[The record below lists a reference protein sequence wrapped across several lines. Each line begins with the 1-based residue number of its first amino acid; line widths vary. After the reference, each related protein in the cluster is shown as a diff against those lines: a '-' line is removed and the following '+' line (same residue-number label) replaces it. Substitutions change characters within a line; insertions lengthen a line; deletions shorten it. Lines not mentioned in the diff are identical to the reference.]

1 MTRVLTSAALIWL
14 GAAVLWAQSG
24 TTARPQAAKP
34 QATPPAQTQPPR
46 TATPSNP
53 AAPAA
58 TQAVASPTNAVKYQ
72 AWVKQYCVGC
82 HNSRNPLPAN
92 DPVNLETADL
102 ENLLPQA
109 AMWERVLRKLS
120 VRAMPPQGSPH
131 PSEAD
136 YVGFTSWLAGSLD
149 RSWQGKATPGR
160 YVVHRLN
167 RTEYGNAIRDLLA
180 LDIDVTELLPS
191 DGGNFGFDN
200 IAASLGTSPLLLERY
215 LTAAQRISAM
225 AVGDPNVRAGTTEYS
240 ISRELTQS
248 RHIEGLPLGTRGG
261 TSITH
266 VFPADGEY
274 KLFGRLV
281 RGVEEGYSGV
291 EGLET
296 PHTFVIT
303 VDGEEVYSADI
314 GGPKDHE
321 VQAKDMNEAKTLI
334 DARMS
339 GRVFV
344 TAGPHDVGFTWRER
358 PSQRQDVW
366 HPAQRDSQE
375 VHMIGG
381 LARLKTVGVEG
392 PYNVKGV
399 NASSPS
405 RERIFVCRPAT
416 AADSSTGSA
425 SSRAQSRDDEGAPAS
440 ADASAS
446 SRRSSPDVRARE
458 DGCAEKIFTNLT
470 RRAYRRPVTAAD
482 VEPPM
487 TFYKQARE
495 GNGDF
500 DAGIRAGLSRILA
513 SPSFLY
519 RIERDRAGVRAG
531 AAQPVS
537 DVELASRLSFFLW
550 SSIPDDRLMNL
561 AAAGRLREP
570 GVLAAQVRRMVADE
584 RADALINNFTGQW
597 LQLRNLEAK
606 VQPDLLMFP
615 DFDENIR
622 RAFRRETEMLF
633 GYILRENRSALE
645 LLSADYTFVNER
657 LARHYGIPG
666 VYGSRFRMVTLTDPN
681 RRGLLGHGSVLSL
694 TSVATRTSP
703 VFRGKYIL
711 STFLNTPPPPP
722 LPNVPTL
729 EESNKEDA
737 PKTVREQLERHRS
750 NPVCA
755 SCHRVIDPPGFA
767 LEKFNSV
774 GQWRETGEGGATI
787 DTAGMLA
794 DGTKVDGP
802 VALRNAILSR
812 PDAFATVL
820 TERLMTYALGRG
832 VEPSDMPV
840 VRSIVKK
847 ASQNRY
853 RLETIVQSI
862 VASAPFQMRT
872 RLEPGDNTNRVAQ
885 SLPERPVS
893 VP

>member
-1 MTRVLTSAALIWL
+1 LTSAALIWL

-24 TTARPQAAKP
+24 TTAGPQTAKP
-34 QATPPAQTQPPR
+34 QATPQAQTPAARTPATPAQST
-46 TATPSNP
+46 P
-53 AAPAA
+53 AAPTA
-58 TQAVASPTNAVKYQ
+58 ASPAGPSPADAAKYQ
-72 AWVKQYCVGC
+72 AWVKQYCVAC

-92 DPVNLETADL
+92 DPVNLENPNL

-149 RSWQGKATPGR
+149 RGWQGKSTPGR

-180 LDIDVTELLPS
+180 LEINVAELLPS

-200 IAASLGTSPLLLERY
+200 IASALGTSPLLLERY

-225 AVGDPNVRAGTTEYS
+225 AVGDPNVRPGTTEYG
-240 ISRELTQS
+240 ISREFTQQ

-261 TSITH
+261 TLITH
-266 VFPADGEY
+266 VFPADAEY

-281 RGVEEGYSGV
+281 RGVEEGYAGV

-303 VDGEEVYSADI
+303 VDGEEVYSAEV
-314 GGPKDHE
+314 GGKKDHE
-321 VQAKDMNEAKTLI
+321 VQVKDMNEAQALV
-334 DARMS
+334 DARMA
-339 GRVFV
+339 GKVFV
-344 TAGPHDVGFTWRER
+344 TAGPHDVGFTWKER
-358 PSQRQDVW
+358 PSERQDVW

-381 LARLKTVGVEG
+381 LARLKVVGVEG

-399 NASSPS
+399 SASSPS
-405 RERIFVCRPAT
+405 RERVFVCRPAN
-416 AADSSTGSA
+416 AADETA
-425 SSRAQSRDDEGAPAS
+425 
-440 ADASAS
+440 
-446 SRRSSPDVRARE
+446 
-458 DGCAEKIFTNLT
+458 CAEKIFTTLT

-487 TFYKQARE
+487 TFYKQARDA
-495 GNGDF
+495 NGDF
-500 DAGIRAGLSRILA
+500 DAGIRAGLSRVLA

-531 AAQPVS
+531 AAHPVS

-550 SSIPDDRLMNL
+550 SSIPDERLMTV
-561 AAAGRLREP
+561 ATAGRLREP
-570 GVLAAQVRRMVADE
+570 GVLAAQVRRMVEDE

-645 LLSADYTFVNER
+645 LLSADYTFLNER

-666 VYGSRFRMVTLTDPN
+666 VYGSRFRQVKLTDPN

-737 PKTVREQLERHRS
+737 PKTVREQLERHRN

-774 GQWRETGEGGATI
+774 GQWREAGDGGATI
-787 DTAGMLA
+787 DTGGMLA

-812 PDAFATVL
+812 PDAFATIL
-820 TERLMTYALGRG
+820 TERMMTYALGRG

-847 ASQNRY
+847 ASQNNY
-853 RLETIVQSI
+853 RLESIVQSI
-862 VASAPFQMRT
+862 IESAPFQMRT
-872 RLEPGDNTNRVAQ
+872 RLEPAETRVAQ
-885 SLPERPVS
+885 GPERLNG
-893 VP
+893 VPTARVP

>member
-1 MTRVLTSAALIWL
+1 M
-14 GAAVLWAQSG
+14 
-24 TTARPQAAKP
+24 
-34 QATPPAQTQPPR
+34 
-46 TATPSNP
+46 
-53 AAPAA
+53 
-58 TQAVASPTNAVKYQ
+58 
-72 AWVKQYCVGC
+72 
-82 HNSRNPLPAN
+82 
-92 DPVNLETADL
+92 ETADL
-102 ENLLPQA
+102 ANLLPQA

-131 PSEAD
+131 PTEAE
-136 YVGFTSWLAGSLD
+136 YVGFTTWLAGSLD
-149 RSWQGKATPGR
+149 RGWQGKSTPGR

-180 LDIDVTELLPS
+180 LEINVTELLPS

-200 IAASLGTSPLLLERY
+200 IASALGTSPLLLERY

-225 AVGDPNVRAGTTEYS
+225 AVGDPSVRPGTTEYS
-240 ISRELTQS
+240 ISREFTQQKY
-248 RHIEGLPLGTRGG
+248 IEGLPLGTRGG
-261 TSITH
+261 TKITH

-303 VDGEEVYSADI
+303 VDGEEVYTAEV
-314 GGPKDHE
+314 GGQKDHE
-321 VQAKDMNEAKTLI
+321 VQSKDMNEAQALV
-334 DARMS
+334 DARMAGKVS
-339 GRVFV
+339 V
-344 TAGPHDVGFTWRER
+344 TAGPHEVGFTWKER
-358 PSQRQDVW
+358 PTQRQDVW
-366 HPAQRDSQE
+366 HPSQRDSQE

-381 LARLKTVGVEG
+381 LARLKVVGVEG

-399 NASSPS
+399 SASSPS
-405 RERIFVCRPAT
+405 RERIFVCRPAS
-416 AADSSTGSA
+416 AADETA
-425 SSRAQSRDDEGAPAS
+425 
-440 ADASAS
+440 
-446 SRRSSPDVRARE
+446 
-458 DGCAEKIFTNLT
+458 CAEKIFTNLT

-487 TFYKQARE
+487 TFYTQTRAA
-495 GNGDF
+495 NGDF
-500 DAGIRAGLSRILA
+500 DAGIRAGLSRVLA

-519 RIERDRAGVRAG
+519 RIERDRTGVRAG
-531 AAQPVS
+531 AAHPVS
-537 DVELASRLSFFLW
+537 DVELASRLSFFIW

-561 AAAGRLREP
+561 ASAGRLREP
-570 GVLAAQVRRMVADE
+570 GVLAAQIRRMVADD

-645 LLSADYTFVNER
+645 LLSADYTFLNER

-666 VYGSRFRMVTLTDPN
+666 VYGTRFRQVKLTDPN

-703 VFRGKYIL
+703 VYRGKYIL

-750 NPVCA
+750 NPMCA

-767 LEKFNSV
+767 LERFNSV

-787 DTAGMLA
+787 DTGGMLA

-802 VALRNAILSR
+802 AALRNAILSR
-812 PDAFATVL
+812 PDAFATIL

-847 ASQNRY
+847 AAQNNY
-853 RLETIVQSI
+853 RLESIVQSI
-862 VASAPFQMRT
+862 VESAPFQMRT
-872 RLEPGDNTNRVAQ
+872 RLEPAETRVAQ
-885 SLPERPVS
+885 SLPERSNGVPTARVPSCPDSAGFSSWSSHDHHEKAS
-893 VP
+893 VPPHVPARYLWRRDGAAHARCDGAGADGPVEHGGAHAVPVWRHLHAERRVSRHMAPGNGGKRLRVQAGHAAARGIPRSAGHGQQDEGAVG